1 VEVLLNLFSLKDK
14 KLASDI
20 ISKIKDYDVK
30 LKFMH
35 VCGTHQ
41 DTLVKNGLD
50 SLLKE
55 CGIEIGQG
63 PGCPVCVTTPREI
76 EEMLLLARTGKI
88 VTSFG
93 DMINVPGEKQSLRS
107 MIEEGY
113 DVRTVYGIEDAVE
126 IAKKNKNKDVV
137 FMAVGFETTAPT
149 TASIMIKDPPDNFS
163 ILSCHRTIPQTLK
176 TIIEMGE
183 IKIDGLIE
191 PGHVSTI
198 IGSKPYEFLSRN
210 YKVPQVIAGFEPID
224 LLMASWMLVSQIK
237 KKDAQVQNEYSRVVS
252 YEGNKKAQDV
262 LSEVFKKSNKKWRGF
277 PVIKKSGLD
286 LKSKYDDYDARKR
299 FEDNLV
305 EVEDK
310 KFIEPEGCRCGE
322 LLRGLVT
329 PYECPLFGQ
338 ACTPE
343 FPVGPCMVSIEGS
356 CNIEY
361 RYSKKNPKR

>member
-1 VEVLLNLFSLKDK
+1 LFSLKDK
-14 KLASDI
+14 DLAKDIVLRIKKLN
-20 ISKIKDYDVK
+20 VK

-63 PGCPVCVTTPREI
+63 PGCPVCVTTPYEI
-76 EEMLLLARTGKI
+76 EEMLLLAKSGKI

-93 DMINVPGEKQSLRS
+93 DMINVPGENHSLRS

-113 DVRTVYGIEDAVE
+113 DVRTVYGIEDAVSVAE
-126 IAKKNKNKDVV
+126 KNKDKEVV

-149 TASIMIKDPPDNFS
+149 TASVILKNPPKNFS
-163 ILSCHRTIPQTLK
+163 ILSCHRTIPEALK

-183 IKIDGLIE
+183 INIDGLIE

-198 IGSKPYEFLSRN
+198 IGTEPYEFLSKEYN
-210 YKVPQVIAGFEPID
+210 VPQVVAGFEPID
-224 LLMASWMLVSQIK
+224 ILMGAWMLVSQIQK
-237 KKDAQVQNEYSRVVS
+237 NETVVQNEYTRVVNPK
-252 YEGNKKAQDV
+252 GNKKAQNAI
-262 LSEVFKKSNKKWRGF
+262 SKVFKSVDKKWRGF
-277 PVIKKSGLD
+277 PVIKGSGLD
-286 LKSKYDDYDARKR
+286 LKSNFEEYDARKL
-299 FEDNLV
+299 FEDEL
-305 EVEDK
+305 EELKDK
-310 KFIEPEGCRCGE
+310 KFLEPAGCRCGE

-329 PYECPLFGQ
+329 PFDCPLFGQ

-361 RYSKKNPKR
+361 RYSKNK